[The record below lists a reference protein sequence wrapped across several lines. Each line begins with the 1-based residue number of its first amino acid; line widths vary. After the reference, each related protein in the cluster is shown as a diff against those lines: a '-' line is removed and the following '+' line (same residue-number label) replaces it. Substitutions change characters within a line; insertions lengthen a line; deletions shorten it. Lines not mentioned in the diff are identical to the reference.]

1 MPTAALIIG
10 TGLSAG
16 SQIMGGFQAQRES
29 EAEAQQQ
36 QMQGQV
42 EATRAN
48 AGIVEND
55 YQARKALGQLN
66 ASAASSGVMPTSGS
80 VKAVRSMDESMA
92 ILRDTYARYQGTAA
106 EQNAYYRAKAT
117 RYAGNQAMY
126 AGLIGAG
133 STALT
138 SAFNYSAMKDS
149 A

>member
-16 SQIMGGFQAQRES
+16 SQIMGGIQAQKES
-29 EAEAQQQ
+29 QAEAQQQ
-36 QMQGQV
+36 EMQGQV
-42 EATRAN
+42 EATKAN

-66 ASAASSGVMPTSGS
+66 ATAASSGVMPTSGS
-80 VKAVRSMDESMA
+80 VRAVRNMDESMA

-106 EQNAYYRAKAT
+106 EQNAYYQAKAT
-117 RYAGNQAMY
+117 RFRGNQAMWG
-126 AGLIGAG
+126 GLVGAG

-138 SAFNYSAMKDS
+138 SAFNYEAMKGS